1 MKFITNI
8 QCNKFFVMKFCIL
21 FLFSSLAFS
30 QDAFQPNTIVDKEFL
45 EGLPPSLRGEFEDSN
60 STEKE
65 EELEQLFRADTT
77 LEKNKIILQKLKDQ
91 IEILENRLD
100 DEDSSN
106 PSKLERFGERFF
118 STIQSSFMPVNVPNL
133 GSNYV
138 VDVGDQF
145 RLLLTGKVKEDYDL
159 MVQRDGSITIPKLGK
174 IVVSGKSLSQVESD
188 VSTFIEASL
197 MGTSHFLT
205 LTKIRD
211 IQVLLLGGIVS
222 PGIFTI
228 SGGSNLLGAIN
239 VAGGIS
245 KNGSYRKI
253 ELRRDGQT
261 IETLDLY
268 DILVYGNYQSGAA
281 LRSGD
286 TIFIHPIAFQVPVTG
301 GVNLPGIFEALPT
314 ETAGQIISYAGGL
327 SEGFVGH
334 RNIYVNRIGLNEN
347 SLLNVPFTDI
357 DEFVLRPRDSIIVPN
372 YRNIL
377 EPIKEV
383 EISGMVARPGKY
395 SIFEGETLSD
405 IVQKAGG
412 YKDGAYI
419 YGGALFREE
428 AIEMEKK
435 FAQLNYSDTVNY
447 LISNIGKP
455 NTNINPAALDFLAEE
470 LRSRRY
476 SGRIVTNFDV
486 NKADLDPIHDIT
498 LQANDSIVIPPLARV
513 VYLFGDFKNPSNLN
527 YNPAF
532 NIKDYL
538 KLAGGLND
546 SSQKEIIVIDPDG
559 KTSIYNTSLF
569 SSMKSVDIYPGSII
583 YAPRDIGQ
591 LSGVVYAATVS
602 PILSSLAISLAS
614 LNSIKD

>member
-1 MKFITNI
+1 M
-8 QCNKFFVMKFCIL
+8 QCCIL
-21 FLFSSLAFS
+21 ILYSSQAFA
-30 QDAFQPNTIVDKEFL
+30 QAAFQANTIVDKEFL
-45 EGLPPSLRGEFEDSN
+45 EGLPPSLRGELEDSN

-65 EELEQLFRADTT
+65 EELEQLFRADTS

-91 IEILENRLD
+91 MEILQNRLD
-100 DEDSSN
+100 DQDSSN
-106 PSKLERFGERFF
+106 PKKLERFGERFF
-118 STIQSSFMPVNVPNL
+118 STIQSSFMPINVPNI

-138 VDVGDQF
+138 VDVGDTF
-145 RLLLTGKVKEDYDL
+145 RLMITGKVKEDHEFI
-159 MVQRDGSITIPKLGK
+159 VQRDGSITIPNLGK
-174 IVVSGKSLSQVESD
+174 LVVSGKSLSQVESD
-188 VSTFIEASL
+188 VATLIEASY
-197 MGTSHFLT
+197 MGTTHFLT

-211 IQVLLLGGIVS
+211 IQVLLLGGIES

-245 KNGSYRKI
+245 KGGSYRKI

-261 IETLDLY
+261 IEILDLY
-268 DILVYGNYQSGAA
+268 DILVFGNYQSGSA

-286 TIFIHPIAFQVPVTG
+286 TIFVHPAAFQVPVTG
-301 GVNLPGIFEALPT
+301 GVNRPGIFEVLPT

-334 RNIYVNRIGLNEN
+334 RNIYVKRVGLNN
-347 SLLNVPFTDI
+347 QSMANIPFDEM
-357 DEFVLRPRDSIIVPN
+357 DEFILRPRDSVIVPN

-383 EISGMVARPGKY
+383 EISGMVSRPGKY
-395 SIFEGETLSD
+395 NIFDGETLSEL
-405 IVQKAGG
+405 VKRAGG

-419 YGGALFREE
+419 FGGALFREE
-428 AIEMEKK
+428 AIEMEKN

-447 LISNIGKP
+447 LISNISKP
-455 NTNINPAALDFLAEE
+455 NTNVNPAALDFLAEE

-476 SGRIVTNFDV
+476 SGRIVTDFNTRTTEGNPV
-486 NKADLDPIHDIT
+486 YDIR
-498 LQANDSIVIPPLARV
+498 LQANDRIVIPPLNRV
-513 VYLFGDFKNPSNLN
+513 VYLFGDFKNPSNIN
-527 YNPAF
+527 YNP
-532 NIKDYL
+532 NLSIKDYL

-546 SSQKEIIVIDPDG
+546 TSQNELIVIDPDG
-559 KTSIYNTSLF
+559 KTHVFTPGLF
-569 SSMKSVDIYPGSII
+569 SSMKSVEIYPGSII
-583 YAPRDIGQ
+583 YAPRDVGR

-602 PILSSLAISLAS
+602 PILSSLALSLAS